1 MSAGVGNAFIPQF
14 SINFQLPETGIHLRG
29 NTPSARFRSGD
40 EAALRFHHLFDVA
53 ERMARKAEGQG
64 DGMTTLEEAR
74 ILVADALE
82 RPVDEIAP
90 DDALGAVPGW
100 DSLGHMRIVLGLESY
115 LKRMLAADE
124 VISLKSVPDIAALLE
139 KHYRPEG

>member
-1 MSAGVGNAFIPQF
+1 
-14 SINFQLPETGIHLRG
+14 
-29 NTPSARFRSGD
+29 
-40 EAALRFHHLFDVA
+40 
-53 ERMARKAEGQG
+53 
-64 DGMTTLEEAR
+64 MTTLEEAR

-90 DDALGAVPGW
+90 DDALGAAPGW